1 VFDKTGTLTDGVV
14 AISRCIPLGAWS
26 VAECLQIAAALEFG
40 SEHPI
45 ARAFTDPET
54 GREGLQAHDVQ
65 VVVGG
70 GVAGIVN
77 GKRFKIG
84 TQAFASSAVPLP
96 SALTDE
102 IDDAVVF
109 LSSEDGDLATFA
121 VADEPRP
128 ESTRTVAALRGQ
140 GLGIEILSGDSAV
153 AVRRVARHCGI
164 GTFAARRSPA
174 QKLERVRALTSQGE
188 FVAMVGDG
196 INDAPVL
203 GGAGVSIAMS
213 RGSAL
218 TLASADLILIGDSLK
233 ALPEAFSLARRA
245 TRVIRQNLVWAAAYN
260 LTAMPL
266 AAMGWVPPWA
276 AAIGMSMSSIVVVLN
291 SLRLIRSGR
300 PRPASPGAAPLP
312 LSFSPAMPAQALRN
326 PAP

>member
-1 VFDKTGTLTDGVV
+1 
-14 AISRCIPLGAWS
+14 
-26 VAECLQIAAALEFG
+26 
-40 SEHPI
+40 
-45 ARAFTDPET
+45 
-54 GREGLQAHDVQ
+54 
-65 VVVGG
+65 
-70 GVAGIVN
+70 
-77 GKRFKIG
+77 
-84 TQAFASSAVPLP
+84 
-96 SALTDE
+96 
-102 IDDAVVF
+102 

-121 VADEPRP
+121 VAEEPRP
-128 ESTRTVAALRGQ
+128 ESAGTVAALRGQ
-140 GLGIEILSGDSAV
+140 GLAIEILSGDSAV
-153 AVRRVARHCGI
+153 AVRRLARHCGI

-245 TRVIRQNLVWAAAYN
+245 TRVIRQNLVWAASYN

-300 PRPASPGAAPLP
+300 PSPASPGAVPRPLALAPAMSAAVP
-312 LSFSPAMPAQALRN
+312 RSPAP
-326 PAP
+326 